1 MAVVRPRD
9 SPATIEFD
17 PRPMGQAC
25 DMARSN
31 TPQQARRWTVEAD
44 VSQLPR
50 LREHVAS
57 AALATGA
64 SEDTVDHLE
73 LAISELATNAMQ
85 YDDGEFLTVRLESSE
100 SGWTLVVSNAD
111 GIVDLNAL
119 TLPDPTEL
127 SGRGLFLVGQIMD
140 RVELVD
146 IDGRQHI
153 RCVKSAD

>member
-1 MAVVRPRD
+1 MAG
-9 SPATIEFD
+9 A
-17 PRPMGQAC
+17 
-25 DMARSN
+25 N
-31 TPQQARRWTVEAD
+31 TPQRARHWTVDAD

-50 LREHVAS
+50 LRHHVSS

-64 SEDTVDHLE
+64 SEDIVDHLE
-73 LAISELATNAMQ
+73 LAVSELATNAMQ
-85 YDDGEFLTVRLESSE
+85 YDDGEFLTVRLESNE
-100 SGWTLVVSNAD
+100 SSWTLVVSNAD

-140 RVELVD
+140 HVELVE